1 MYLTTKVL
9 QTEKH
14 HEVDLNILAHLC
26 YHSARLYNVGLY
38 SVRQHYF
45 NTNSYLSYY
54 ANYHACKTN
63 ENYRILHSS
72 ASQQILR
79 LVDRDMQSFFKLLT
93 LKKTGKYSAA
103 VRLPKY
109 KKPESLSTFVLQGKS
124 CRIQKNGKVAV
135 GLTKKFRD
143 LYGIDDRRILFT
155 IPKNIKNVTEF
166 KEIRIIPQFGGKQ
179 FSIEF
184 VYESNK
190 QLRKAEGDG
199 YMSIDLGVS
208 NLASCTIFSISDTQ
222 QFIVDGR
229 RLKSI
234 NHYYNKKAAI
244 LKSMYAKNKS
254 ISSSNT
260 KRMMRLMNGRAN
272 RINDYF
278 NRVVKILVNKCL
290 DNGVTTL
297 VIGYNKEQKQGIN
310 IGKVNNQ
317 NMVMI
322 PFYKLRQKLQ
332 YQCELHGISYC
343 PQEESYTSKAS
354 CLDDDYIPV
363 YGETVATPFSGKRI
377 HRGLYRASDGSVLNA
392 DINGSVNILKKY
404 LKECKSNVVFTTDDV
419 RVLLNAPCERLYV
432 FPKSRKPLACG
443 QFNSLSQMLLMAQS

>member
-63 ENYRILHSS
+63 ENYTILLSDT
-72 ASQQILR
+72 SQQILR

-93 LKKTGKYSAA
+93 LKKAGKYSAT

-109 KKPESLSTFVLQGKS
+109 KKSESLSTYVIHGRS
-124 CRIQKNGKVAV
+124 CRIQKDGKVAI
-135 GLTKKFRD
+135 GLTKEFRE
-143 LYGIDDRRILFT
+143 LYGIDNRRILFT
-155 IPKNIKNVTEF
+155 IPKNIQNVTEF
-166 KEIRIIPQFGGKQ
+166 KEIRIIPQFDGKQ

-208 NLASCTIFSISDTQ
+208 NLASCTIFSNSGTKQ
-222 QFIVDGR
+222 LIVDGR

-234 NHYYNKKAAI
+234 NHYYNKKAAM
-244 LKSMYAKNKS
+244 LKSEYAKNKN

-260 KRMMRLMNGRAN
+260 KRMMRLMNGRTN

-290 DNGVTTL
+290 DNGVSTL
-297 VIGYNKEQKQGIN
+297 VIGYNKEQKQGIS

-363 YGETVATPFSGKRI
+363 YGETVTTPFSGKRI

-404 LKECKSNVVFTTDDV
+404 FKECKSNVVFTTDDI

-432 FPKSRKPLACG
+432 FPKSHKSSACG
-443 QFNSLSQMLLMAQS
+443 

>member
-14 HEVDLNILAHLC
+14 HEVDLNILARLC

-63 ENYRILHSS
+63 DNYTILLSDT
-72 ASQQILR
+72 SQQILR

-93 LKKTGKYSAA
+93 LKKDGKYSEA
-103 VRLPKY
+103 VRLPNY
-109 KKPESLSTFVLQGKS
+109 KKPESLSTYVIQGRS
-124 CRIQKNGKVAV
+124 CRIQKDGKVAI
-135 GLTKKFRD
+135 GLTKKIRE
-143 LYGIDDRRILFT
+143 LYGIEDRRILFT
-155 IPKNIKNVTEF
+155 IPKNIRNVLEF
-166 KEIRIIPQFGGKQ
+166 KEIRIIPQFDGKQ

-184 VYESNK
+184 IYESNK
-190 QLRKAEGDG
+190 QFRKAEGDG
-199 YMSIDLGVS
+199 YMSIDLGIS
-208 NLASCTIFSISDTQ
+208 NLASCTIFSNGDTQ

-229 RLKSI
+229 RIKSI
-234 NHYYNKKAAI
+234 NHYYNKRTAM
-244 LKSMYAKNKS
+244 LKSAYPKNKN

-260 KRMMRLMNGRAN
+260 KRMMRLMNGRSN

-297 VIGYNKEQKQGIN
+297 VIGYNKDQKQGIS

-343 PQEESYTSKAS
+343 QQEESYTSKAN

-363 YGETVATPFSGKRI
+363 YGETVAKPFSGKRI

-392 DINGSVNILKKY
+392 DINGSINILKKY
-404 LKECKSNVVFTTDDV
+404 FKERKSNAIFTADDV

-432 FPKSRKPLACG
+432 FPKSHKSLACG
-443 QFNSLSQMLLMAQS
+443 

>member
-9 QTEKH
+9 QTKKH

-45 NTNSYLSYY
+45 NTKSYLSYFT
-54 ANYHACKTN
+54 NCKVCKTN
-63 ENYRILHSS
+63 ENYGILLSD
-72 ASQQILR
+72 ASQQILK

-93 LKKTGKYSAA
+93 LKKAGKYSAA

-109 KKPESLSTFVLQGKS
+109 KKPESLSTYVIQGRS
-124 CRIQKNGKVAV
+124 CRIQKDGTVAI
-135 GLTKKFRD
+135 GLTKEFRE

-155 IPKNIKNVTEF
+155 IPKNIQNVIEF
-166 KEIRIIPQFGGKQ
+166 KEIRIIPQYEGKQ

-184 VYESNK
+184 IYESNK
-190 QLRKAEGDG
+190 QFRKAEGDG

-208 NLASCTIFSISDTQ
+208 NLASCTIFSNGDAS

-229 RLKSI
+229 RLKNI
-234 NHYYNKKAAI
+234 NHYYNKKATM
-244 LKSMYAKNKS
+244 LNGTYAKNKN

-260 KRMMRLMNGRAN
+260 KRMMRLMNGRYN

-297 VIGYNKEQKQGIN
+297 VIGYNKGQKQGIS

-363 YGETVATPFSGKRI
+363 YGEAVTKPFSGKRI
-377 HRGLYRASDGSVLNA
+377 HRGLYRASDGSGLNA
-392 DINGSVNILKKY
+392 DINGSINILKKY
-404 LKECKSNVVFTTDDV
+404 LKERKSNVVFTTDDV

-432 FPKSRKPLACG
+432 FPKSHKSLACG
-443 QFNSLSQMLLMAQS
+443 

>member
-63 ENYRILHSS
+63 DNYTILLSDT
-72 ASQQILR
+72 SQQILR
-79 LVDRDMQSFFKLLT
+79 LVDRDMQSFFKLLA
-93 LKKTGKYSAA
+93 LKKTGKYSAS

-109 KKPESLSTFVLQGKS
+109 KKLESLSTYVVQGRS
-124 CRIQKNGKVAV
+124 CRIQKDGKVAI
-135 GLTKKFRD
+135 GLTKKFREE
-143 LYGIDDRRILFT
+143 YGIEDRRILFT
-155 IPKNIKNVTEF
+155 IPKNIQNISEF
-166 KEIRIIPQFGGKQ
+166 KEIRIIPQFDGQQ

-184 VYESNK
+184 IYESNK
-190 QLRKAEGDG
+190 QFCKVEGDG

-208 NLASCTIFSISDTQ
+208 NLASCTIFSNGGAQ

-234 NHYYNKKAAI
+234 NHYYNKKVAM
-244 LKSMYAKNKS
+244 LKSEYAKNKN

-260 KRMMRLMNGRAN
+260 KRMIRLMNGRYN

-278 NRVVKILVNKCL
+278 DRVVKILVNKCL
-290 DNGVTTL
+290 DNGVSTL
-297 VIGYNKEQKQGIN
+297 VIGYNNGQKHGIS

-317 NMVMI
+317 NMAMI

-354 CLDDDYIPV
+354 CLDDDVIPV
-363 YGETVATPFSGKRI
+363 YGEAVTTPFSGKRI
-377 HRGLYRASDGSVLNA
+377 HRGLYRASDGTVLNA
-392 DINGSVNILKKY
+392 DINGSINILKKY
-404 LKECKSNVVFTTDDV
+404 FKERKSNAVFATDDL

-432 FPKSRKPLACG
+432 FPKSHKYSACG
-443 QFNSLSQMLLMAQS
+443 

>member
-14 HEVDLNILAHLC
+14 HEVDLSILVHLC

-63 ENYRILHSS
+63 ENYTILLSDT
-72 ASQQILR
+72 SQQILR
-79 LVDRDMQSFFKLLT
+79 LVDRDMQSFFKLFA
-93 LKKTGKYSAA
+93 LKKEGKYSAA
-103 VRLPKY
+103 VKLPKY
-109 KKPESLSTFVLQGKS
+109 KKSESLSTYVVQGRS
-124 CRIQKNGKVAV
+124 CRIQKDGKVAI
-135 GLTKKFRD
+135 GLTKKFRE
-143 LYGIDDRRILFT
+143 LYGIEDRRILFT
-155 IPKNIKNVTEF
+155 IPKNIWNVSEF
-166 KEIRIIPQFGGKQ
+166 KEIRIIPQFDGKQ

-184 VYESNK
+184 IYESNK

-199 YMSIDLGVS
+199 YMSIDIGVS
-208 NLASCTIFSISDTQ
+208 NLASCTIFSNGDVQ
-222 QFIVDGR
+222 QFIIDGR

-234 NHYYNKKAAI
+234 NHYYNKKAAM
-244 LKSMYAKNKS
+244 LKSLYAKNKS

-260 KRMMRLMNGRAN
+260 RRMIRLMNGRSN

-297 VIGYNKEQKQGIN
+297 VIGYNKGQKQGIS

-322 PFYKLRQKLQ
+322 PFYKFRQKLQ
-332 YQCELHGISYC
+332 YQCELYGISYC

-363 YGETVATPFSGKRI
+363 YGEPASVSFSGKRI
-377 HRGLYRASDGSVLNA
+377 HRGLYRASDGTVLNA
-392 DINGSVNILKKY
+392 DINGSINILKKY
-404 LKECKSNVVFTTDDV
+404 FKERKSNAVFTTDDV
-419 RVLLNAPCERLYV
+419 RVLLNAPCERLYA
-432 FPKSRKPLACG
+432 FPKSHKFLACG
-443 QFNSLSQMLLMAQS
+443 

>member
-45 NTNSYLSYY
+45 DTNTYLSYY
-54 ANYHACKTN
+54 ANYHVCKTN
-63 ENYRILHSS
+63 ENYSILHSS

-93 LKKTGKYSAA
+93 LKKTGKYSATI
-103 VRLPKY
+103 RLPKY

-124 CRIQKNGKVAV
+124 CRIQKDGKVAI
-135 GLTKKFRD
+135 GLTKEFRK

-155 IPKNIKNVTEF
+155 IPKNIQNVTEF
-166 KEIRIIPQFGGKQ
+166 KEIRIIPQFDGKQ

-208 NLASCTIFSISDTQ
+208 NLASCTIFSNGDAQ

-234 NHYYNKKAAI
+234 NHYYNKKAAM
-244 LKSMYAKNKS
+244 LKSAYAKNKN

-260 KRMMRLMNGRAN
+260 KRMMRLMNGRTN

-297 VIGYNKEQKQGIN
+297 VIGYNKGQKKGIS
-310 IGKVNNQ
+310 IGKANNQ

-354 CLDDDYIPV
+354 CLDDDPIPV
-363 YGETVATPFSGKRI
+363 YGEAVVNPFSGKRI

-392 DINGSVNILKKY
+392 DINGSINILKKY
-404 LKECKSNVVFTTDDV
+404 FKERKSNVVFTTDDV

-432 FPKSRKPLACG
+432 FPKAHKSLACG
-443 QFNSLSQMLLMAQS
+443 

>member
-63 ENYRILHSS
+63 DNYTILLSDT
-72 ASQQILR
+72 SQQILR
-79 LVDRDMQSFFKLLT
+79 LVDRDMQSFFKLLA
-93 LKKTGKYSAA
+93 LKKTGKYSAS

-109 KKPESLSTFVLQGKS
+109 KKLESLSTYVVQGRS
-124 CRIQKNGKVAV
+124 CRIQKDGKVAI

-143 LYGIDDRRILFT
+143 QYGIEDRRILFT
-155 IPKNIKNVTEF
+155 IPKNIQNVSEF
-166 KEIRIIPQFGGKQ
+166 KEIRIIPQFDGQQ

-184 VYESNK
+184 IYESNK
-190 QLRKAEGDG
+190 QFRKVEGDG

-208 NLASCTIFSISDTQ
+208 NLASCTIFSNGGAQ

-234 NHYYNKKAAI
+234 NHYYNKKVAM
-244 LKSMYAKNKS
+244 LKSEYAKNKN

-260 KRMMRLMNGRAN
+260 KRMMRLMNGRYN

-278 NRVVKILVNKCL
+278 DRVVKILVNKCL
-290 DNGVTTL
+290 DNGVSTL
-297 VIGYNKEQKQGIN
+297 VIGYNNGQKHGIS

-317 NMVMI
+317 NMAMI

-354 CLDDDYIPV
+354 CLDDDVIPI
-363 YGETVATPFSGKRI
+363 YGEAMTTPFSGKRI
-377 HRGLYRASDGSVLNA
+377 HRGLYRTSDGTVLNA
-392 DINGSVNILKKY
+392 DINGSINILKKY
-404 LKECKSNVVFTTDDV
+404 FKERKSNAVFTTDDV

-432 FPKSRKPLACG
+432 FPKSHKSSACG
-443 QFNSLSQMLLMAQS
+443 

>member
-9 QTEKH
+9 HTAKH
-14 HEVDLNILAHLC
+14 HEADLNILAHLC

-63 ENYRILHSS
+63 ENYTILLSDT
-72 ASQQILR
+72 SQQILR

-93 LKKTGKYSAA
+93 LKKAGKYSAT

-109 KKPESLSTFVLQGKS
+109 KKSESLSTYVIHGRS
-124 CRIQKNGKVAV
+124 CRIQKDGKVAI
-135 GLTKKFRD
+135 GLTKEFRE

-155 IPKNIKNVTEF
+155 IPKNIQNVTEF
-166 KEIRIIPQFGGKQ
+166 KEIRIIPQFDGKQ

-208 NLASCTIFSISDTQ
+208 NLASCTILSNSSTQ
-222 QFIVDGR
+222 QLIVDEKKK
-229 RLKSI
+229 KSI
-234 NHYYNKKAAI
+234 NHYYNKKAAM
-244 LKSMYAKNKS
+244 LKSEYAKNKN

-260 KRMMRLMNGRAN
+260 KRMMRLMNGRTN

-290 DNGVTTL
+290 DNGVSTL
-297 VIGYNKEQKQGIN
+297 VIGYNKEQKQGIS

-354 CLDDDYIPV
+354 CLDDDYIRV
-363 YGETVATPFSGKRI
+363 YGETVTTPFSGTRI

-404 LKECKSNVVFTTDDV
+404 FKECKSNVVFTTDDI

-432 FPKSRKPLACG
+432 FPKSHKSSACG
-443 QFNSLSQMLLMAQS
+443 

>member
-63 ENYRILHSS
+63 ENYTILLSDT
-72 ASQQILR
+72 SQQILR

-93 LKKTGKYSAA
+93 LKKTGKYSAT
-103 VRLPKY
+103 VKLPKY
-109 KKPESLSTFVLQGKS
+109 KKSESLSTYVVQGRS
-124 CRIQKNGKVAV
+124 CRIQKDGKVAI
-135 GLTKKFRD
+135 GLTKKFRE
-143 LYGIDDRRILFT
+143 LYGIEDRRILFT
-155 IPKNIKNVTEF
+155 IPKNIQNVSEF
-166 KEIRIIPQFGGKQ
+166 KEIRIIPQFEGKQ

-184 VYESNK
+184 IYESSK

-208 NLASCTIFSISDTQ
+208 NLASCTIFSNGDAQ

-234 NHYYNKKAAI
+234 NHYYNKKAAM
-244 LKSMYAKNKS
+244 LKSEYAKNKS

-260 KRMMRLMNGRAN
+260 KRMMRLMNGRSN

-290 DNGVTTL
+290 NNGVTTL
-297 VIGYNKEQKQGIN
+297 VIGYNKGQKQGIS

-332 YQCELHGISYC
+332 YQCELHGIFYC

-354 CLDDDYIPV
+354 CLDDDVIPV
-363 YGETVATPFSGKRI
+363 YGEAVSVSFSGKRI
-377 HRGLYRASDGSVLNA
+377 HRGLYRASDGTVLNA
-392 DINGSVNILKKY
+392 DINGSINILKKY
-404 LKECKSNVVFTTDDV
+404 FKERKSNVAFTTDDV

-432 FPKSRKPLACG
+432 FPKSHKSSACG
-443 QFNSLSQMLLMAQS
+443 